1 MSVQVG
7 RIKWIPVKIH
17 FTLVI
22 SFLLVPWT
30 LAGAFMPEFVPG
42 LTTLEYWAI
51 GIVGAAVLFA
61 STLLHEL
68 SHSMVAMS
76 YGVKVRQ
83 IMLFVFGEVSDISE
97 EMKDYR
103 KEARMAFAGPLT
115 SFVISA
121 VFWLLYW
128 LLIVQQVLPITG
140 AAYLMVKGVLYYVVT
155 INLFL
160 GAFNLLPAFPSD
172 GGRLL
177 RAALMKRKRDYNSA
191 TRTAAN
197 VGIAIS
203 YSFMGLG
210 FVAMLTGNFIAGL
223 WIVLIGWFLMSGAQ
237 SYLSQIQLASVL
249 ATFRLRDIM
258 NSNVISVRPGLV
270 LDRLISDYF
279 RKYMKS
285 AFPVIDYTGRLE
297 GMMTLKRALQVP
309 EAKRQDITVVDVL
322 MPVSDLPILGPEDD
336 ANAAL
341 MAMVAAGI
349 GKVFVCDADGR
360 LLGIVSKSDILG
372 VEIERNEY
380 TQAIKST

>member
-7 RIKWIPVKIH
+7 RIKGIPVRIH
-17 FTLVI
+17 FTLAI
-22 SFLLVPWT
+22 SFLLVSWT

-42 LTTLEYWAI
+42 LTAPEYWAI
-51 GIVGAAVLFA
+51 GIAGAAILFA

-68 SHSMVAMS
+68 SHSMVAIG

-83 IMLFVFGEVSDISE
+83 IMLFVFGGVSDITE
-97 EMKDYR
+97 ELKDYR

-128 LLIVQQVLPITG
+128 LVTSMPADG
-140 AAYLMVKGVLYYVVT
+140 AAYLMAKGVLYYSAI

-203 YSFMGLG
+203 YGFMGLG
-210 FVAMLTGNFIAGL
+210 FVAMLTGSFIAGL

-237 SYLSQIQLASVL
+237 SYLSQIQLSSVL
-249 ATFRLRDIM
+249 AAFRLRDIM
-258 NSNVISVRPGLV
+258 NSNVISVRDGLA
-270 LDRLISDYF
+270 LDRLVDDYF

-285 AFPVIDYTGRLE
+285 AFPVVDYTGRLA
-297 GMMTLKRALQVP
+297 GMVTLKRVLEVP
-309 EAKRQDITVVDVL
+309 EAKRPDVTVLDVL
-322 MPVSDLPILGPEDD
+322 VSVSGLPVLGPEDD
-336 ANAAL
+336 ANTAL

-360 LLGIVSKSDILG
+360 LVGIVSKSDILG

-380 TQAIKST
+380 TQAAQST

>member
-7 RIKWIPVKIH
+7 RIKGIPVRIH

-22 SFLLVPWT
+22 SFLLVSWT

-42 LTTLEYWAI
+42 LTAPEYWAI
-51 GIVGAAVLFA
+51 GIAGAAILFA

-68 SHSMVAMS
+68 SHSMVAIG

-83 IMLFVFGEVSDISE
+83 IMLFVFGGVSDITE
-97 EMKDYR
+97 ELKDYR

-128 LLIVQQVLPITG
+128 LVTSMPVDG
-140 AAYLMVKGVLYYVVT
+140 AAYLMAKGVLYYSAI

-177 RAALMKRKRDYNSA
+177 RAALMKRKSDYNSA
-191 TRTAAN
+191 TRTTAN

-203 YSFMGLG
+203 YGFMGLG
-210 FVAMLTGNFIAGL
+210 FVAMLTGSFIAGL

-237 SYLSQIQLASVL
+237 SYLSQIQLSSVL
-249 ATFRLRDIM
+249 AAFRLRDIM
-258 NSNVISVRPGLV
+258 NSNVISVREGLA
-270 LDRLISDYF
+270 LDRLVDDYF

-285 AFPVIDYTGRLE
+285 AFPVVDYTGRLA
-297 GMMTLKRALQVP
+297 GMVTLKRVLQVP
-309 EAKRQDITVVDVL
+309 EAKRPDMTVLDVL
-322 MPVSDLPILGPEDD
+322 VPVSGLPVLGPEDD
-336 ANAAL
+336 ANTAL

-360 LLGIVSKSDILG
+360 LAGIVSKSDILG

-380 TQAIKST
+380 TQAVKST

>member
-7 RIKWIPVKIH
+7 KIKGIPVRIH

-22 SFLLVPWT
+22 SFLLISWT

-42 LTTLEYWAI
+42 LTALEYWVI
-51 GIVGAAVLFA
+51 GIVGAAILFA

-68 SHSMVAMS
+68 SHSVVAIS

-83 IMLFVFGEVSDISE
+83 IMLFVFGGVSDITE
-97 EMKDYR
+97 ELKDYR

-128 LLIVQQVLPITG
+128 IIIVQQALPIAG
-140 AAYLMVKGVLYYVVT
+140 AAYLMAKGVLYYVAI

-160 GAFNLLPAFPSD
+160 GAFNLIPAFPSD

-191 TRTAAN
+191 TRTAAR

-203 YSFMGLG
+203 YGFMGLG
-210 FVAMLTGNFIAGL
+210 FMAMLAGSFIAGL

-237 SYLSQIQLASVL
+237 SYLSQIQLSSVL
-249 ATFRLRDIM
+249 AAFRLRDIM
-258 NSNVISVRPGLV
+258 NSNVISVRPGLA
-270 LDRLISDYF
+270 LDKLVDDYF

-285 AFPVIDYTGRLE
+285 AFPVLDYANRLE
-297 GMMTLKRALQVP
+297 GMVTLKRVLEVP
-309 EAKRQDITVVDVL
+309 EAKRRDVTVLDVL
-322 MPVSDLPILGPEDD
+322 MPVSDLPVLGPEDD
-336 ANAAL
+336 ANTAL
-341 MAMVAAGI
+341 MAMVTAGI
-349 GKVFVCDADGR
+349 GKVFVCDPDGR

-380 TQAIKST
+380 TKAAESA